1 MNIARAVATRG
12 TCTRKKVGCVL
23 VSTDRHIISSGYNGS
38 TPGAPHCD
46 DVGCMMENERCI
58 RTIHSEVNAI
68 AQAARHGV
76 PVIGASAYV
85 TASPCWPC
93 FKVLAVAGIR
103 RIVFGEK
110 FWRDVER
117 IQEAS
122 KEAKIELVDF
132 SIGEVAAAKPCEKC
146 SVPVAKKTRFCEPCL
161 ANEFARIGGRDAPS
175 EEDEAQARKIFE
187 EQRRSLRDVA
197 TTGRVEEEW

>member
-1 MNIARAVATRG
+1 MTRASWDTYFLDIAKTVATRG
-12 TCTRKKVGCVL
+12 TCTRKKVGAVL
-23 VSTDRHIISSGYNGS
+23 VSADRHLISTGYNGS

-58 RTIHSEVNAI
+58 RTIHAECNAV

-76 PVIGASAYV
+76 AVVRSSAYV

-103 RIVFGEK
+103 RIVFGER

-117 IQEAS
+117 IQKAA
-122 KEAKIELVDF
+122 KESGIELIDMSEPYEARCRECNMPEGTMHLASCTSDMKAVD
-132 SIGEVAAAKPCEKC
+132 E
-146 SVPVAKKTRFCEPCL
+146 
-161 ANEFARIGGRDAPS
+161 
-175 EEDEAQARKIFE
+175 
-187 EQRRSLRDVA
+187 
-197 TTGRVEEEW
+197 